1 MLISASGAQAAAVSS
16 QVKHRLWGS
25 SPRDIKADKS
35 PGTVPVP
42 GLGTYLEPRYSKWQ
56 PACSLL
62 FCHSPGLR
70 EVGIFSIFNYNSYP
84 STPPQAKKKK
94 VPQNTLYYLTLTVAN
109 MFFHLEGNLKVQGNG
124 PATWFLSVWHPNM
137 WFSWPFQ
144 IYPLVITAQHHHL
157 KISGLST
164 LFSSQS
170 ICSSHPNSFTL
181 LPLYARALSSTIWGN
196 VLWAKPPTSWGCQL
210 FLLARSFQ
218 LVLLAVYTIMWGRGN
233 SH

>member
-1 MLISASGAQAAAVSS
+1 MLPSSVVALEMLISASGAQAAAVSS

-94 VPQNTLYYLTLTVAN
+94 
-109 MFFHLEGNLKVQGNG
+109 K
-124 PATWFLSVWHPNM
+124 
-137 WFSWPFQ
+137 
-144 IYPLVITAQHHHL
+144 
-157 KISGLST
+157 ST
-164 LFSSQS
+164 TKYALL
-170 ICSSHPNSFTL
+170 PNSDCSK
-181 LPLYARALSSTIWGN
+181 YVLS
-196 VLWAKPPTSWGCQL
+196 P
-210 FLLARSFQ
+210 
-218 LVLLAVYTIMWGRGN
+218 
-233 SH
+233 